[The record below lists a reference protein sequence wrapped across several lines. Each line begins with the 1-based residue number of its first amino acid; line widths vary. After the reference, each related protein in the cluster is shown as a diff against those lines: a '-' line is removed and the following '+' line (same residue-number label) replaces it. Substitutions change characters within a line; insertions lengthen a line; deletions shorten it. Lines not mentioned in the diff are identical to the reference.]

1 MNYFNGGATMK
12 KKLAILLALIIGLMC
27 ILTGCG
33 EEKIDPQTVKIAAL
47 SGPTGMGMAPMMVDK
62 PTLADGVDLD
72 FTLATS
78 ADQITAD
85 IINGTYQIAA
95 VPTNLAATLYNK
107 TNGKV
112 ILGAVNTLGTLSIV
126 SDSSL
131 NINSLA
137 DLKGQT
143 IGATGQGAV
152 PEYVLKSLLTAN
164 GINPDTDVTIQWYG
178 EHAEAA
184 AALASGEIQIAML
197 PQPFATTTLAQ
208 NSNLTASIDL
218 NQAWSDANNGQQME
232 MGCIVVNK
240 EWADNNP
247 ALVKKFMEAYKAS
260 IETINSDSDEA
271 AQYVADAGIIPK
283 KELAKKAIP
292 NCAITFISAQD
303 SKKDLNGFLT
313 TLYNYNPASVGGSVP
328 AEDSSFFS
336 LTY

>member
-1 MNYFNGGATMK
+1 VNYFNGGATMK

>member
-1 MNYFNGGATMK
+1 MK

>member
-152 PEYVLKSLLTAN
+152 PEYVLKSLLTAS